1 MFEKN
6 VVSIDLGTEN
16 IKIVIGSAK
25 GQNIKA
31 SEIAMIETPAN
42 TYLNGK
48 INDLDQLRSV
58 IRKELDSM
66 GVKKRWKAVLTLDS
80 AEVITRELE
89 LPYSKDIDL
98 SSIVRFELEDSL
110 PVMLDEYIIES
121 KILETFDE
129 GPVKKYRVL
138 AALMPKDMVESF
150 YKLVTGLNL
159 EPHALDIN
167 SNVMSKIISAAYK
180 VGEWRLEDFGTIA
193 VIDFG
198 ATTTNVMVFDKKV
211 MKLNKLID
219 GGTSQVLETISNT
232 FGLDFEAARQKM
244 IEGVQLDNVES
255 EEASANLL
263 SDVAK
268 EGLEKT
274 CDQIQMVLKYYMSR
288 ESNKEFDGLIIYGGG
303 SKIKGMNEYIKNYF
317 KIPIVEVDINEHVNT
332 SKKELEID
340 SKIYTNALGAL
351 IGR

>member
-6 VVSIDLGTEN
+6 IVSIDLGSEN

-25 GQNIKA
+25 GENIKI
-31 SEIAMIETPAN
+31 SEIAMIEIPSNA
-42 TYLNGK
+42 YLNGK
-48 INDLDQLRSV
+48 INDLDQLRSA
-58 IRKELDSM
+58 IRKQLDIM

-80 AEVITRELE
+80 ADVITREVE
-89 LPYSKDIDL
+89 LPYSKDINL

-110 PVMLDEYIIES
+110 PIMLDEYIIES

-138 AALMPKDMVESF
+138 AALMPKEMADHF

-159 EPHALDIN
+159 EPYVLDIN
-167 SNVMSKIISAAYK
+167 SNVMSKVISAAYT
-180 VGEWRLEDFGTIA
+180 VGEWKLEDFGTIA
-193 VIDFG
+193 VVDFG
-198 ATTTNVMVFDKKV
+198 SMSTNVMVFDKKV

-219 GGTSQVLETISNT
+219 GGTAQVLESISNT
-232 FGLDFEAARQKM
+232 FGLDFDGARQKM
-244 IEGVQLDNVES
+244 IDDVHLDDSES
-255 EEASANLL
+255 EEVSANLL

-303 SKIKGMNEYIKNYF
+303 AKLQGIDKYMENYF
-317 KIPIVEVDINEHVNT
+317 KIPLVNVDINEHVNVT
-332 SKKELEID
+332 KKGLKID

-351 IGR
+351 LGR

>member
-6 VVSIDLGTEN
+6 IVSIDLGSEN
-16 IKIVIGSAK
+16 IKIVIGSSK
-25 GQNIKA
+25 GQNIKI
-31 SEIAMIETPAN
+31 SEIAMIETPSNA
-42 TYLNGK
+42 YLNGK
-48 INDLDQLRSV
+48 INDLDQLRSA
-58 IRKELDSM
+58 IRKQLDIM

-80 AEVITRELE
+80 ADVITREVE

-110 PVMLDEYIIES
+110 PIMLDEYIIES

-138 AALMPKDMVESF
+138 AALMPKEMVDHF

-159 EPHALDIN
+159 EPYVLDIN
-167 SNVMSKIISAAYK
+167 SNVMSKVISAAYT
-180 VGEWRLEDFGTIA
+180 VGEWKLEDFGTVA

-198 ATTTNVMVFDKKV
+198 SMSTNVMVFDNKV

-219 GGTSQVLETISNT
+219 GGTAQVLESISNT
-232 FGLDFEAARQKM
+232 FGLDFDGARQKM
-244 IEGVQLDNVES
+244 IEDVHLDDSES
-255 EEASANLL
+255 EEVSANLL

-303 SKIKGMNEYIKNYF
+303 AKLKGIDNYMENYF
-317 KIPIVEVDINEHVNT
+317 KISLVNVDINEHVNVT
-332 SKKELEID
+332 KKGLEID
-340 SKIYTNALGAL
+340 PKIYTNALGAL
-351 IGR
+351 LGR